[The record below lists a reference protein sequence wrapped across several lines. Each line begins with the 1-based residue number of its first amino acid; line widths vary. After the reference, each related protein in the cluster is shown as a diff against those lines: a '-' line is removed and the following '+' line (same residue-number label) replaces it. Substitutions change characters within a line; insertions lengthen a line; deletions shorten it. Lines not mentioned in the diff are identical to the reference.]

1 MLRQFLQASL
11 CRGVL
16 HLRQSP
22 SFTRLSPRIVL
33 SHSFSTPVNAPPQPE
48 PEILKHHSELKKEL
62 SYCDKIVDATRA
74 HEAVKEYWAK
84 GHKLDLD
91 DYETLLKLLY
101 KNFKGLR
108 SWEVWEQLCNDAE
121 LDPSLEPKL
130 VHYDQTLYALGA
142 YGMHDQF
149 NLVLSRMKQ
158 KKIKKESTTYEA
170 LITTA
175 FKTGDPEKGR
185 DLILEY
191 QSLYDKKEV
200 SGYWPYVRYLG
211 YAANALQ
218 INEVGA
224 FTVDQTMDALER
236 RFDLADILKNDP
248 RAAYILKL
256 VKFTLEL
263 ELEDDVERVHNEI
276 EGRQDLGTKR
286 TLLEDNIA
294 QPL

>member
-1 MLRQFLQASL
+1 M
-11 CRGVL
+11 
-16 HLRQSP
+16 
-22 SFTRLSPRIVL
+22 
-33 SHSFSTPVNAPPQPE
+33 
-48 PEILKHHSELKKEL
+48 
-62 SYCDKIVDATRA
+62 
-74 HEAVKEYWAK
+74 
-84 GHKLDLD
+84 
-91 DYETLLKLLY
+91 
-101 KNFKGLR
+101 
-108 SWEVWEQLCNDAE
+108 
-121 LDPSLEPKL
+121 
-130 VHYDQTLYALGA
+130 
-142 YGMHDQF
+142 
-149 NLVLSRMKQ
+149 
-158 KKIKKESTTYEA
+158 
-170 LITTA
+170 
-175 FKTGDPEKGR
+175 
-185 DLILEY
+185 ILEY